1 MNIPALT
8 LTRLN
13 RKREKKE
20 TPKVEIAMAEPIK
33 DVRNLFTENLEAF
46 IKQATT
52 SPQEQ
57 YQKFISENPP
67 EEPKT
72 SEIYGTIDL
81 SELFRR
87 CSDKLA
93 PDQKHAFQGIESV
106 RAYLDTANCN
116 CASKKAKM
124 EEYYRGFV
132 TGNMQTDL
140 FTTIKEKLKLEK
152 ITFFYESQIFL
163 EI

>member
-1 MNIPALT
+1 MNISELT
-8 LTRLN
+8 LARLN
-13 RKREKKE
+13 KKE
-20 TPKVEIAMAEPIK
+20 EKAQPIKEEPKAAEPITDVK
-33 DVRNLFTENLEAF
+33 DFFRESLKDFSQVTL
-46 IKQATT
+46 

-57 YQKFISENPP
+57 YQKFIAENPP

-87 CSDKLA
+87 CSDKLT
-93 PDQKHAFQGIESV
+93 PEQRHAFQGIESV
-106 RAYLDTANCN
+106 RGYLDTANCN

-124 EEYYRGFV
+124 EEYYRSFV
-132 TGNMQTDL
+132 TGNMETDL

-152 ITFFYESQIFL
+152 ITFFYESQILL

>member
-8 LTRLN
+8 LARLN
-13 RKREKKE
+13 RKRERKE
-20 TPKVEIAMAEPIK
+20 DPKEEAAMAEPVK
-33 DVRNLFTENLEAF
+33 DVRSLFSDNLEAF
-46 IKQATT
+46 INQTT
-52 SPQEQ
+52 ASPQEQ
-57 YQKFISENPP
+57 YQKFILENPP

-72 SEIYGTIDL
+72 SEIYGTVDL
-81 SELFRR
+81 SDLFRR
-87 CSDKLA
+87 GADKLTQ
-93 PDQKHAFQGIESV
+93 DQRHAFEGIESV
-106 RAYLDTANCN
+106 RGYLDTANCN
-116 CASKKAKM
+116 CAAKKAKM

-132 TGNMQTDL
+132 LGNIETDL

>member
-1 MNIPALT
+1 MNISELT
-8 LTRLN
+8 LARLN
-13 RKREKKE
+13 KKE
-20 TPKVEIAMAEPIK
+20 EKAQPIKEEPKAAEPITDVK
-33 DVRNLFTENLEAF
+33 DFFRESLKDFSQVTL
-46 IKQATT
+46 

-57 YQKFISENPP
+57 YQKFLAENPP

-72 SEIYGTIDL
+72 SEIYGTVDL

-87 CSDKLA
+87 GADKLTE
-93 PDQKHAFQGIESV
+93 DQRRAFQGIESV
-106 RAYLDTANCN
+106 REYLDTANCN
-116 CASKKAKM
+116 CAAKKAKM

-132 TGNMQTDL
+132 MGNTETDL

-152 ITFFYESQIFL
+152 ITFFYENQVFL

>member
-1 MNIPALT
+1 MNISELT
-8 LTRLN
+8 IARLN
-13 RKREKKE
+13 KKE
-20 TPKVEIAMAEPIK
+20 EKALPQKDEVKAAEPIVDIK
-33 DVRNLFTENLEAF
+33 AF
-46 IKQATT
+46 FREGLQDTSQVT
-52 SPQEQ
+52 LSPQEQ
-57 YQKFISENPP
+57 YQKFLAENPP

-72 SEIYGTIDL
+72 SEIYGTVDL

-87 CSDKLA
+87 GADKLTQ
-93 PDQKHAFQGIESV
+93 DQRHAFQGIESV
-106 RAYLDTANCN
+106 RGYLDTANCN
-116 CASKKAKM
+116 CAAKRAKM

-132 TGNMQTDL
+132 MGNMETDL